1 MHFLCSLLQIP
12 AEQWRNDQLA
22 IKLES
27 GRRATEISGDGVG
40 VLSEVQTWLRC
51 PKALSSS
58 MRSTVDWR
66 QAGLRVAAALVT
78 YGSARQASVLR
89 FFPFFPR
96 SPVFFTHH
104 FLFSFTLSWAKP
116 DHRHA
121 ADVMVAMVTEALQ
134 QRSCVEM
141 VRSVKKVTM
150 GHQCNTVKLPADAA
164 WVAFP
169 KRNSA

>member
-12 AEQWRNDQLA
+12 AEQWRNDRLA

-27 GRRATEISGDGVG
+27 GRKATEISGDGVG

-78 YGSARQASVLR
+78 NGSARQANVLL
-89 FFPFFPR
+89 FLPMLSSQPCLFYPPFPLFIHSLVSKTWPPARRWCHGCHGDR
-96 SPVFFTHH
+96 SLTA
-104 FLFSFTLSWAKP
+104 T
-116 DHRHA
+116 
-121 ADVMVAMVTEALQ
+121 
-134 QRSCVEM
+134 
-141 VRSVKKVTM
+141 
-150 GHQCNTVKLPADAA
+150 KLCRDGE
-164 WVAFP
+164 VSEEG
-169 KRNSA
+169 NHGSSM